1 MGLVTIGAMTPTG
14 DDSRRVNE
22 QIATEL
28 RSEITA
34 GKLKPGEKMPSVREI
49 AERFSVSAGTASKAL
64 QLLSK
69 WGVVHP
75 DSTRGY
81 FVSSKLATADEEAPS
96 PEFLALMEE
105 IKAIRGD
112 VEHLRDRLRH
122 LEERIESE

>member
-1 MGLVTIGAMTPTG
+1 M
-14 DDSRRVNE
+14 NE

-28 RSEITA
+28 RNEITT
-34 GKLKPGEKMPSVREI
+34 GKRKPGDKMPSVREI
-49 AERFSVSAGTASKAL
+49 ADRFSVSAGTASKAL

-81 FVSSKLATADEEAPS
+81 FVSSQPETTDEQGPS

-112 VEHLRDRLRH
+112 VSHLRDRLRQ
-122 LEERIESE
+122 LEERIEAE